1 MDSSRRKFIG
11 ILSASVAA
19 FLSLRGTAS
28 AQRKSSRILTD
39 ASTDPLS
46 ELGWSSFYRQLDTD
60 FEFSPR
66 GAKRAKRP
74 SKLRLTAM
82 KNTDLRQEETQA
94 GDPQCFVLNFTSLSA
109 KLGQDTYTV
118 NHTVL
123 GQFELF
129 ISEAS
134 FTEGEYCYTAVVNR
148 VVG

>member
-94 GDPQCFVLNFTSLSA
+94 GDPQCFVSRPFKKHWERPRPLDHS
-109 KLGQDTYTV
+109 
-118 NHTVL
+118 
-123 GQFELF
+123 
-129 ISEAS
+129 
-134 FTEGEYCYTAVVNR
+134 R
-148 VVG
+148 VVPVLIFVAPIQESKRRPR